1 MNQREAFEAWKR
13 RELKNMDLTDFP
25 IEVVRDAWQ
34 AAIQHA
40 TELGAPDGKRVETIN
55 DYDGM
60 VAYFWRAVAADPDA
74 VPHHADWPVN
84 ENDLFARHS

>member
-1 MNQREAFEAWKR
+1 MSQREAFEAWKR

-40 TELGAPDGKRVETIN
+40 RD
-55 DYDGM
+55 
-60 VAYFWRAVAADPDA
+60 VAVRACESRIMGDHNREDQEAQRCADA
-74 VPHHADWPVN
+74 IKEA
-84 ENDLFARHS
+84 LK